1 MNTPLREAIQREIRL
16 RKARL
21 AANASEKPLD
31 RILPWTPM
39 QGPKGKAL
47 DSVAATLDEG
57 VRFPTCAPAPLEA
70 LFAATGLSG
79 VVTQA
84 IEVPIPFRNF
94 EDYWSPFLGGQGPAP
109 GFAMSLPEDRRI
121 ALRELIR
128 CTLRTDPDGSIQLTA
143 RAWGVRGTKPEGPT
157 PPG

>member
-1 MNTPLREAIQREIRL
+1 
-16 RKARL
+16 
-21 AANASEKPLD
+21 
-31 RILPWTPM
+31 M

-70 LFAATGLSG
+70 LFAATGLPG

-84 IEVPIPFRNF
+84 IDVPTPFRNF

-109 GFAMSLPEDRRI
+109 AYVMSLPEDRRI

-128 CTLRTDPDGSIQLTA
+128 RTLRTAPDGSIQLTA